1 MIKVEYVLDGT
12 KGELELTKLTSFD
25 SKEEILESWDKSSCL
40 ENYLVEDTLALLK
53 PEVDAV
59 PVPAVGGAS
68 GDAKVQAEKFG
79 FTQFIAKLDGQT
91 LVIC

>member
-12 KGELELTKLTSFD
+12 KGELELTGLTSFD
-25 SKEEILESWDKSSCL
+25 SKEEVLESWDKSSCL
-40 ENYLVEDTLALLK
+40 ESYLVEDTLALLK
-53 PEVDAV
+53 PELDAV

-68 GDAKVQAEKFG
+68 DDAKVQAERFG
-79 FTQFIAKLDGQT
+79 FTQFIAKLDGQA